1 MLLELSDHLIEPL
14 TDFKEPV
21 LSLESA
27 HVLGDVFNLKVAGAA
42 TRKVV
47 SHSLGIKGLTVRR
60 SVSDVENELLGHI
73 SPFY

>member
-1 MLLELSDHLIEPL
+1 MLLELSDHLLEL
-14 TDFKEPV
+14 FSYFKEPV

-47 SHSLGIKGLTVRR
+47 SHSLGVKGLTVRR
-60 SVSDVENELLGHI
+60 SVSDVKNELLGHV